1 VVKILRGFLT
11 VLVVVL
17 VFVLVCVTVRAEGEI
32 FVFMPLAFRGRQ
44 ATATPTATV
53 EPTATSTAKATAIPT
68 ATPLPRRE
76 TGEGNSLVF
85 SAGEAVYG
93 WKIVLLPSGRT
104 CDGGLCWLP
113 VAPEGGI
120 VTSGVI
126 NPWSEEIPPEVT
138 PWVPN

>member
-1 VVKILRGFLT
+1 MKFVERVFMAFVIVLLFAFLIST
-11 VLVVVL
+11 
-17 VFVLVCVTVRAEGEI
+17 VFVKAEEGFSVFLPVAFNGEQAS
-32 FVFMPLAFRGRQ
+32 PSPT
-44 ATATPTATV
+44 ATATVTPTVTPTA
-53 EPTATSTAKATAIPT
+53 I
-68 ATPLPRRE
+68 PLPRRE

-85 SAGEAVYG
+85 SVGEAVYG